1 MADVNQDG
9 VDSFMARYGAQ
20 AQPNASPVAPTPET
34 EQTTPQSDGVE
45 NFISR
50 YGSDA
55 LVSDREPDDKLEKA
69 RFHIPV
75 LDQADT
81 WRDNVFRAFGAGAT
95 PGLEAPV
102 GSWSEE
108 FAKFAK
114 DIGIYDDTKSAQET
128 IMSRFNRQV
137 LGPPASAIINRAQA
151 TFNVVSAGLEGTAAA
166 AGVGIGT
173 IAGGIANLVGVKDQY
188 FGAKLGREFGG
199 MVETGGGLAGSPGA
213 ISIPHAPE
221 ITTVPK
227 FDGKLP
233 APIVAARDLGVIGP
247 EGEAAYY
254 GHQSAPVRAETDQII
269 RDNTPSAPAQ
279 PDIGSI
285 ARQSNPDLFNEW
297 DSLVSQQATFKQWI
311 DDLQAQRAA
320 GTSPEVAALDSQIQD
335 LRSRQL
341 QTQGAERRDIANQ
354 VISLEARREQLL
366 PTTGDTPEIAKIR
379 QELMKA
385 EFRMRDLSPQVSSAY
400 RDAQT
405 QAATASVEP
414 PEETAISSLPN
425 DVFNGDVLSSLERI
439 FYSDS
444 YNGESVPLVNYGM
457 RPEEISALEKAGLA
471 TNGRMSYEQYTA
483 LSEERS
489 RRLAPK
495 PKVSA
500 PISIREKV
508 SKQLV
513 SAGRPQEEADAAGA
527 VAQAYWETR
536 AARFQGKKGTAD
548 EMFAREGATYQ
559 AEGAPE
565 PEGALEF
572 AQPTFTRE
580 QAQAEIQ
587 DAIDADYERRMQ
599 SVRLRFRAGTA
610 DYDLASAMARRNAE
624 DWINQPEG
632 REYLAQSQF
641 AKDHPDYAATLRD
654 YLANNYEAIAEG
666 QPFHANVNRI
676 GEVIYNQARRGKI
689 AISEGRKTVTL
700 MKTADASTF
709 IHESGHEYLENL
721 MADAVDRDAP
731 DQLRADAQTVR
742 DYLGNDGGRL
752 TKAQHEKFARGF
764 ERYLMEG
771 VAPSRGLARVFA
783 QFKNWLTAIYRTV
796 SHLRSP
802 ITDDIRAV
810 FDRLLAETP
819 ERTVI
824 APEAQTAT
832 IAETAEEAA
841 DNAAKMP
848 PILAANEADRIRQQ
862 ADELLAANAPE
873 IADELGL
880 GTAEARAGAAES
892 NVSDRGGNAGQ
903 PESTGAPS
911 GAAGGTVGARG
922 GEAETAGAGGTG
934 AGGPPRGGAGTTGGE
949 TGKPDEPTSYR
960 IFYKNLNTSDD
971 ANNFLQQIGRD
982 NGWFSG
988 ARGKLSDG
996 QRNELATELA
1006 VDPAAV
1012 TNDMVQRATDLS
1024 GAPLE
1029 AHIWAARNII
1039 PLMVQDVWDTMEVAA
1054 HDNSTILDT
1063 VAYVKAQERLLTMM
1077 NAILTVRAHLGRSM
1091 RAFHRIS
1098 DVDAFRKAQDV
1109 TEFFQGTTGKTPEE
1123 LRIQAKLGL
1132 RLKTQSQRANYARRM
1147 SIPTRWE
1154 VFKQRSY
1161 IYVMNALL
1169 SNPATHFMYAVGNRL
1184 YQEHLT
1190 LLKLPAAAGIRRLTE
1205 MTTGV
1210 EQPGYTLDWVS
1221 HARFALGQGGRYGLI
1236 AAKKAFESGVPVL
1249 QGLEELKKFY
1259 PEAAENPELL
1269 PLYFHQLTREWPG
1282 AVGKALT
1289 YPQKSIAYIHT
1300 LGYSQ
1305 AFEVAATMR
1314 AMEKASDEGLRG
1326 EEMWARA
1333 SEIRMN
1339 GLTEEDL
1346 LNAHKE
1352 GLRAV
1357 LMRRPQYGT
1366 SQYYLTRVT
1375 ATNFAARMM
1384 VPFSQIWANKMDI
1397 GLQNDPLLGLARK
1410 ETRADLRGENGI
1422 YKKQMAQA
1430 AIGVGAGVI
1439 AGMVTLR
1446 AMNLMTGPGPADPR
1460 EQAKLRQTG
1469 WQPFS
1474 FHINGGFYPMAKF
1487 GPLAI
1492 PFQVAAAYYDFGI
1505 ALAHT
1510 GEGIVDF
1517 NSDEFNKGI
1526 SEAANVFAATFEH
1539 VALDDFWLRG
1549 VADFYENWEKGGES
1563 IGQNVANTAFSYLTP
1578 YSSGLRFLAEI
1589 TDKYK
1594 REARTPAEAFM
1605 RNLPIASRFL
1615 YAQRDLFGVPVPSS
1629 TSVTGTREKTGPV
1642 WAALER
1648 VNAATGYWPP
1658 WPSRDSGG
1666 AQLTEK
1672 GYDDY
1677 CRIAG
1682 QNAYQLLSNLIR
1694 PGFEKLPMDEQE
1706 KAIKQQFKI
1715 AREQAAR
1722 TRVLMQD
1729 FAEAKALK
1737 RQSLIENA
1745 TQTKRAAIVG
1755 GPQFSPWS
1763 Q

>member
-405 QAATASVEP
+405 QAATASITP
-414 PEETAISSLPN
+414 PEETAETAEIAGEIKPTAAPPNAISQR
-425 DVFNGDVLSSLERI
+425 VSS
-439 FYSDS
+439 
-444 YNGESVPLVNYGM
+444 
-457 RPEEISALEKAGLA
+457 
-471 TNGRMSYEQYTA
+471 
-483 LSEERS
+483 
-489 RRLAPK
+489 
-495 PKVSA
+495 
-500 PISIREKV
+500 
-508 SKQLV
+508 QLV
-513 SAGRPQEEADAAGA
+513 SGGRPQEEADAAGA
-527 VAQAYWETR
+527 IAQAYWETR

-565 PEGALEF
+565 PQGALEF

-742 DYLGNDGGRL
+742 DYLGNDGSRL

-796 SHLRSP
+796 SRLRSP

-819 ERTVI
+819 EGTVI

-832 IAETAEEAA
+832 IAETAEETA

-862 ADELLAANAPE
+862 ADEFLATTAPE
-873 IADELGL
+873 IANELGL
-880 GTAEARAGAAES
+880 GTAATRAGEAES
-892 NVSDRGGNAGQ
+892 GVSDRGGNARQ
-903 PESTGAPS
+903 PESTGAAS
-911 GAAGGTVGARG
+911 GEAGGTVGAGR
-922 GEAETAGAGGTG
+922 GEAETAGGGGTG

-949 TGKPDEPTSYR
+949 TGKPSSYETF
-960 IFYKNLNTSDD
+960 IANLNTDDD
-971 ANNFLQQIGRD
+971 AQAILKQIGQD
-982 NGWFSG
+982 HAEFASV
-988 ARGKLSDG
+988 RGFLSDG
-996 QRNELATELA
+996 ERNEIGEKLA
-1006 VDPAAV
+1006 VDPAKV
-1012 TNDMVQRATDLS
+1012 TQELQQAMNLTGIPMAARL
-1024 GAPLE
+1024 
-1029 AHIWAARNII
+1029 WAARNLI
-1039 PLMVQDVWDTMEVAA
+1039 PKMTADVQEAMRVAA
-1054 HDNSTILDT
+1054 QDGSTDAD
-1063 VAYVKAQERLLTMM
+1063 VAAYVIAQEKLITMM
-1077 NAILTVRAHLGRSM
+1077 NAILNVRAQMGRGL

-1098 DVDAFRKAQDV
+1098 DINAFRQAEDLI
-1109 TEFFQGTTGKTPEE
+1109 EFFQTATGKTPKE
-1123 LRIQAKLGL
+1123 LRAQAKLGATL
-1132 RLKTQSQRANYARRM
+1132 ETQAEQAAFNRKSTT
-1147 SIPTRWE
+1147 PTRWE
-1154 VFKQRSY
+1154 IFKQRAY
-1161 IYVMNALL
+1161 TWVMNALL
-1169 SNPATHFMYAVGNRL
+1169 SNPATHAAYAIGNRL
-1184 YQEHLT
+1184 FLAKGR
-1190 LLKLPAAAGIRRLTE
+1190 LDIRAAAALRGLKEQR
-1205 MTTGV
+1205 TGV
-1210 EQPGYTLDWVS
+1210 PQPGYTLDFAS
-1221 HARFALGQGGRYGLI
+1221 AAKFALSQGGKYGLI
-1236 AAKKAFESGVPVL
+1236 AAKKAFQSGVPVL
-1249 QGLEELKKFY
+1249 QGLEEMRRFF
-1259 PEAAENPELL
+1259 PEAAANPELL
-1269 PLYFHQLTREWPG
+1269 PAYFHQLTREFPG
-1282 AVGKALT
+1282 AIGKAITL
-1289 YPQKSIAYIHT
+1289 PQRSIAFIHT
-1300 LGYSQ
+1300 YGYSQ

-1314 AMEKASDEGLRG
+1314 AMERARDEGLTG
-1326 EEMWARA
+1326 DALWARA
-1333 SEIRMN
+1333 GEVRMT
-1339 GLTEEDL
+1339 GLTQDDL
-1346 LNAHKE
+1346 LAAHKE
-1352 GLRAV
+1352 GLRSV
-1357 LMRRPQYGT
+1357 LMRRPEYGT
-1366 SQYYLTRVT
+1366 PMYHVGQFVNKTFVG
-1375 ATNFAARMM
+1375 RMM

-1397 GLQNDPLLGLARK
+1397 GLQHEPLLGLLRP
-1410 ETRADLRGENGI
+1410 ETRADLSGKNGI

-1430 AIGVGAGVI
+1430 RIAVGAGLIAPMVI
-1439 AGMVTLR
+1439 MR
-1446 AMNLMTGPGPADPR
+1446 AANFITGPGPADPK
-1460 EQAKLRQTG
+1460 EQGRLRQMG

-1474 FHINGGFYPMAKF
+1474 FHINGGYYPMGKWL
-1487 GPLAI
+1487 GGLAI
-1492 PFQVAAAYYDFGI
+1492 PLQIAAAYYDFGA

-1510 GEGIVDF
+1510 AKGTLDWNVTEFDEGLKDAGNAV
-1517 NSDEFNKGI
+1517 
-1526 SEAANVFAATFEH
+1526 VATFEH
-1539 VALDDFWLRG
+1539 VAMDDFFLRG
-1549 VADFYENWEKGGES
+1549 IGDLFENWERGATS
-1563 IGQNVANTAFSYLTP
+1563 FANNLAQTGFSYAVP
-1578 YSSGLRFLAEI
+1578 YSSAIRFLNET
-1589 TDKYK
+1589 TDKY
-1594 REARTPAEAFM
+1594 RRTAHTPAESFL
-1605 RNLPIASRFL
+1605 RNIPYESEQLLP
-1615 YAQRDLFGVPVPSS
+1615 QRDIFGVPVPSS
-1629 TSVTGTREKTGPV
+1629 TFISGTQAKTGPV

-1648 VNAATGYWPP
+1648 VNAATGYWPG
-1658 WPSRDSGG
+1658 WPSRDAGG
-1666 AQLTEK
+1666 VQLTEK

-1677 CRIAG
+1677 SRIAG

-1737 RQSLIENA
+1737 RQSLIEKS